1 MAASELQLELE
12 LELKPHSLTLEM
24 EKYHISMFIQRRG
37 ISSSIDDEDNDD
49 DGENLRRRRRR
60 SHDDF
65 FLGIKDHESVNY
77 YIPKG
82 NKSFCSFLFI
92 CHMWMVGYAVKR
104 GTTYSTDKAFNATPR

>member
-1 MAASELQLELE
+1 
-12 LELKPHSLTLEM
+12 
-24 EKYHISMFIQRRG
+24 MFIQRRG

-77 YIPKG
+77 YIPK
-82 NKSFCSFLFI
+82 
-92 CHMWMVGYAVKR
+92 VKR
-104 GTTYSTDKAFNATPR
+104 GTTYSTDKAFNATPRNPFPSLRESGQ